1 MTALLNALATD
12 ETKSTLP
19 TDAIARAGQAIGDLH
34 QLTSRIEDAVATIEK
49 IAGKTAM
56 LAMNAAIEAA
66 RAGEAGRGFAVVA
79 LEVKH
84 LARGTSDATT
94 VLRNLR
100 HEMDGHLSAAE
111 RALDLDHSP
120 LAA

>member
-1 MTALLNALATD
+1 M
-12 ETKSTLP
+12 TKSTP
-19 TDAIARAGQAIGDLH
+19 PADAIARAGQAIGDLH

-49 IAGKTAM
+49 IASKTAM

-94 VLRNLR
+94 VLRNLSHEIER
-100 HEMDGHLSAAE
+100 HLCAAE
-111 RALDLDHSP
+111 LALDMEGQPS
-120 LAA
+120 AN

>member
-1 MTALLNALATD
+1 MSNAEAVEETTSPLSATG
-12 ETKSTLP
+12 
-19 TDAIARAGQAIGDLH
+19 IARAGQAISDLH
-34 QLTSRIEDAVATIEK
+34 HLTSRIEDAVTTIEK

-94 VLRNLR
+94 VLRTLR
-100 HEMDGHLSAAE
+100 QEIETHLKAAE
-111 RALDLDHSP
+111 RALGSDGKP
-120 LAA
+120 QKLA